1 MGDPQFDEI
10 EELKEEWLLD
20 EALDLANSLLAKNP
34 KNKDALYQVADI
46 MYRKGEIWKAE
57 KPINFL
63 LDQENDDAMSWY
75 IKWVLEM
82 EKTNRQE
89 AKKYM
94 KKAIWLLDD
103 DNPEMI
109 RCLAICEFW
118 SWNREWWM
126 RNLKQAFEM
135 SKFDA
140 EIILN
145 LIELHILQHQW
156 NHASQ
161 YITYYNQH
169 HEQLQF
175 FDKPKSY
182 YDEKIMLFKE
192 YISYQLDLKV
202 NKKKNKNNKDS
213 KDNKD
218 NKDK

>member
-10 EELKEEWLLD
+10 EELKEEGLLD
-20 EALDLANSLLAKNP
+20 EALDLANGLLAKNP

-46 MYRKGEIWKAE
+46 MYRKGEILKAE

-63 LDQENDDAMSWY
+63 LDQEHDDAMSWY

-82 EKTNRQE
+82 EKTNWQE

-109 RCLAICEFW
+109 RCLAICEFR
-118 SWNREWWM
+118 SWNREWGM
-126 RNLKQAFEM
+126 RSLKQAFDI

-145 LIELHILQHQW
+145 LIELYILQHQW
-156 NHASQ
+156 NYAQH
-161 YITYYNQH
+161 YITYYNEN

-182 YDEKIMLFKE
+182 YDEKILLFKE
-192 YISYQLDLKV
+192 YIAYQLENKTT
-202 NKKKNKNNKDS
+202 KKKGKNKE
-213 KDNKD
+213 
-218 NKDK
+218 

>member
-10 EELKEEWLLD
+10 EELKEEGLLD
-20 EALDLANSLLAKNP
+20 EALDLANNLLAKNP

-46 MYRKGEIWKAE
+46 MYRKGEILKAE

-94 KKAIWLLDD
+94 KKAIGLLDD

-118 SWNREWWM
+118 SWNREWGM
-126 RNLKQAFEM
+126 RSLKQAFDM

-145 LIELHILQHQW
+145 LIELYILQHQW
-156 NHASQ
+156 SYAQ
-161 YITYYNQH
+161 KYIAYYNEN
-169 HEQLQF
+169 HENLQF
-175 FDKPKSY
+175 FDKPKPY
-182 YDEKIMLFKE
+182 YDEKILLFKE
-192 YISYQLDLKV
+192 YITYQIENKA
-202 NKKKNKNNKDS
+202 NKKKNKNNKE
-213 KDNKD
+213 K
-218 NKDK
+218 